1 MKILVMLLVG
11 MHLLYGANGDKAYF
25 QMKKE
30 AYYLFEHSQEKRAL
44 ERVNDFLKNYPQNLR
59 AQNLLAVF
67 HYWLGEKQKAKEIL
81 EKIVSKERYAP
92 SVELL
97 AKIKFSEKSESQNK
111 KSQIKVEKKVKLSSK
126 KSIQS
131 ALSEDLAFLLDY
143 VKKNPSNIIDRK
155 FLVNYYLSANDL
167 ENALKMAKEVL
178 SIDPNDIE
186 MLMLLKKA
194 GVKSATKTKL
204 NDAPSQIRDKAISVL
219 NRYTRNKEFRRFINL
234 YMVLVDKREYLPRY
248 VHMDALNA
256 AVELKEY
263 GLAKKIMLENDFPNT
278 KHLREFR
285 ALLDE
290 KLSADFFM

>member
-1 MKILVMLLVG
+1 MKILVVLLVSW
-11 MHLLYGANGDKAYF
+11 HLLYGASSDEVYF

-30 AYYLFEHSQEKRAL
+30 AYYLYEHSQEEKAL
-44 ERVNDFLKNYPQNLR
+44 DSVKAFLKEHPQNVR

-67 HYWLGEKQKAKEIL
+67 YYWMGEKLKAKEIL
-81 EKIVSKERYAP
+81 EKIVAKQKFAP

-97 AKIKFSEKSESQNK
+97 AKINYSLAPKSTEK
-111 KSQIKVEKKVKLSSK
+111 KSDKQEKLSAK
-126 KSIQS
+126 KSIQN

-143 VKKNPSNIIDRK
+143 VKKNPSNIVDRK
-155 FLVNYYLSANDL
+155 FLVNYFLSANDQ
-167 ENALKMAKEVL
+167 ENALKMAREVL

-194 GVKSATKTKL
+194 GVKSVTKEKL
-204 NDAPSQIRDKAISVL
+204 HDAPSQIRDKAISVL

-248 VHMDALNA
+248 IHLDALNA

-263 GLAKKIMLENDFPNT
+263 RLAKKIMLENDFPNT
-278 KHLREFR
+278 RHLREFR

-290 KLSADFFM
+290 KLGTGFFM